1 MTANICLSSPDT
13 DEILRYMGMPPQQA
27 DPVTRTLA
35 ANCANRLLEMV
46 TPRWCGRMFHLSFE
60 PDGVRLDSGI
70 LLEGQELKAHLDGC
84 QKAAVFCATLGVQA
98 DAEIRRTQYTDMAQA
113 LALDCAAGALVEQL
127 CDRIEAYI
135 HTQLPGLHSPYR
147 FSPGYGDL
155 PLGVQCA
162 LLDLL
167 DAHRLI
173 GLSATDSCILTPR
186 KSVTAILGLSDSPI
200 PTHKRSCAL
209 CANTD
214 SCQLRKTGGH
224 CGL

>member
-1 MTANICLSSPDT
+1 MTTELTLSAPDT
-13 DEILRYMGMPPQQA
+13 EEVLRYMGMPPEQA
-27 DPVTRTLA
+27 DDATRSLA
-35 ANCANRLLEMV
+35 DQCAGELLSV
-46 TPRWCGRMFHLSFE
+46 ATPRWCGRVFDLSFE
-60 PDGVRLDSGI
+60 QNGIRLDSSL
-70 LLEGQELKAHLDGC
+70 LLEGQELKQHLDGC
-84 QKAAVFCATLGVQA
+84 CRGVVFCATLGSNV
-98 DAEIRRTQYTDMAQA
+98 DALIRRAQYTDMARA

-127 CDRIEAYI
+127 CDRIEEHI
-135 HTQLPGLHSPYR
+135 HTQFPGLFSPYR

-186 KSVTAILGLSDSPI
+186 KSVTAILGLSDTPI
-200 PTHKRSCAL
+200 PAYKRSCPL
-209 CANTD
+209 CPNADN
-214 SCQLRKTGGH
+214 CQLRKTGGH